1 MSKRIKIN
9 PFSQSEKE
17 CRYITPKIT
26 DIDERFVRFE
36 YAKKFADEIQVLKGE
51 RITAIVNGSFVFGDF
66 IEAFIIKNQI
76 KVKKMTLST
85 LSYND
90 NNIDS
95 LKTLMLHGYVD
106 NLNIIVSDYFYG
118 HERADLIPY
127 TYQELDNE
135 SNTFQLAIE
144 RTHCKVYIFETY
156 DDRYFVLQGSVNLR
170 SSGNT
175 ENFSFEDNKQVY
187 TFYDEYLS
195 AILERNKTIDK
206 SLKFKKSW
214 QADQHSKAVES
225 PEQDNPRIQQKNQ
238 VRQKRDG
245 QKRQSSRNNKS
256 HFDEFSF

>member
-1 MSKRIKIN
+1 MSRRIKIN
-9 PFSQSEKE
+9 PFSQSGEG
-17 CRYITPKIT
+17 CRYINPKVT
-26 DIDERFVRFE
+26 DINERFVCYN
-36 YAKKFADEIQVLKGE
+36 YAEKFADELNISKGE
-51 RITAIVNGSFVFGDF
+51 RITAIVNGSFIFGDF
-66 IEAFIIKNQI
+66 IEAFIIKNKI
-76 KVKKMTLST
+76 RVKKMTLST

-175 ENFSFEDNKQVY
+175 ENFTFEDNKQVY
-187 TFYDEYLS
+187 SFYDEYLS
-195 AILERNKTIDK
+195 AILDRNKTIDK

-214 QADQHSKAVES
+214 QADQHSKVEES
-225 PEQDNPRIQQKNQ
+225 PKQDNQKNP
-238 VRQKRDG
+238 
-245 QKRQSSRNNKS
+245 KRQAKQKKDVQKPQNSKS
-256 HFDEFSF
+256 DKKHFEEFMF